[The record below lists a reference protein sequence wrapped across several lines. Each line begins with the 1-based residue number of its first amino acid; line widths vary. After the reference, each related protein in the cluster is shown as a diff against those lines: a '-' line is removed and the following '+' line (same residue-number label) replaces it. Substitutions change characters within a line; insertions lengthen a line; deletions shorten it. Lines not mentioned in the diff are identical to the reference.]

1 MLDKNGLH
9 FEGNNPFSLDYY
21 REILRYAK
29 RNGYTI
35 GTLNQ
40 YFDAGL
46 PTQKWLVI
54 RHDLDCRP
62 HTLQKLL
69 QLEQNEGCRST
80 IYVRIAGSTYNFL
93 DYPVFKILSDSANN
107 GFDIGLHTNF
117 VEFAKINKIDPK
129 HILESELLT
138 LRRYFDVCSIA
149 PHRDHDFCH
158 NSLPMLE
165 ELEASSWFTTTGVL
179 FHAYDK
185 RLLNAAEYVNE
196 GYEIHLSWR
205 NRAPESVIDTGK
217 SVYMMTHSHW
227 WYASHPFEE

>member
-1 MLDKNGLH
+1 MLNKSNLH
-9 FEGNNPFSLDYY
+9 FEGGNPFSLDYY

-29 RNGYTI
+29 SNSYTI

-46 PTQKWLVI
+46 PPKNWLVI

-62 HTLQKLL
+62 NTLKKLL
-69 QLEQNEGCRST
+69 QVESEEGCRST
-80 IYVRIAGSTYNFL
+80 IYVRVAGSRYNFL
-93 DYPVFKILSDSANN
+93 DYPIFKVLTDCEKN

-117 VEFAKINKIDPK
+117 VEFAKINGLNPQCLI
-129 HILESELLT
+129 ESELSA
-138 LRRYFDVCSIA
+138 LRSYFNVCSIA

-158 NSLPMLE
+158 NSLPVLE
-165 ELEASSWFTTTGVL
+165 EPMLWNRLSELGVK

-185 RLLNAAEYVNE
+185 NLLNSAEYVNE
-196 GYEIHLSWR
+196 GYEIHISWR
-205 NRAPESVIDTGK
+205 NRAPETVIDTGN

-227 WYASHPFEE
+227 WYNSHPFEE